1 MAENGAYQ
9 RTGKSLRNSAVALLL
24 QIIQLLLGF
33 FSRKIFL
40 DYLGT
45 EVLGLNSTAS
55 SLLNFLNLAELG
67 IGNAVAFSLY
77 RPIFSQDNKTIR
89 EIVALQGWLYR
100 RVALFVIGASV
111 VAMFFFP
118 MIFTKM
124 ELPMSYAYASFAVL
138 LLSSMLGYFVNYK
151 QVVLTA
157 DQKDYKVQLSF
168 RLTMIVKVAF
178 QMAAVAFL
186 PHPYLWWLIFE
197 ALFAII
203 AAILLDRTVHREY
216 PFLRGR
222 VKVAR
227 RATPDATGEWEE
239 VVTLDKYPD
248 ILSKI
253 KQLFIHKIGFYAT
266 VQITPLLIYAFTSL
280 SLVAIYGNYLVLS
293 NSLNALLLALFA
305 SITASVGN
313 MIAEGDGKL
322 IMKVFRELFTS
333 RFYLMAFSSVILW
346 FLAEPFIEIWIGPQ
360 YLLSRRTL
368 LLIILNF
375 YLTGM
380 YVVMEIYINA
390 CGLFRDVW
398 ATIAQVIVYL
408 TLALVLGH
416 YMGLD
421 GVLLAGVIQLVL
433 LTVLWRPYFLFRH
446 GIMQPVVRY
455 WLLYGKLLLAG
466 GAAIAAGTLILS
478 LLPQPDGTV
487 LAFVLYAVEVCVI
500 FALLLFG
507 ALYAAERGMR
517 TFVERIFRTVSHR

>member
-1 MAENGAYQ
+1 MAKEGAYQ
-9 RTGKSLRNSAVALLL
+9 RTGKSLRNSAVALVL
-24 QIIQLLLGF
+24 QIVQLLLGF

-77 RPIFSQDNKTIR
+77 KPLFGKDTKTIR
-89 EIVALQGWLYR
+89 EIVALQGWLYK

-168 RLTMIVKVAF
+168 RVTMIVKVAF

-186 PHPYLWWLIFE
+186 PHPYLWWLIIE
-197 ALFAII
+197 AVFAII

-216 PFLRGR
+216 PFLRGK

-227 RATPDATGEWEE
+227 KAAAVAEGEE

-248 ILSKI
+248 IISKI

-280 SLVAIYGNYLVLS
+280 SLVAIYGNYMVLS
-293 NSLNALLLALFA
+293 NSLYGLLLALFA

-313 MIAEGDGKL
+313 MVAEGDSKL

-333 RFYLMAFSSVILW
+333 RFFLMTFSSVILW
-346 FLAEPFIEIWIGPQ
+346 FLTEPFVELWIGPQ
-360 YLLSRRTL
+360 YLLPRTTL

-375 YLTGM
+375 FLTGM
-380 YVVMEIYINA
+380 YIVFDIYINA

-408 TLALVLGH
+408 GLALVLGH
-416 YMGLD
+416 FMGLD

-433 LTVLWRPYFLFRH
+433 LTVVWRPYFLFRH
-446 GIMQPVVRY
+446 GIKQPVVKY
-455 WLLYGKLLLAG
+455 WLLYGKILLAG
-466 GAAIAAGTLILS
+466 GAAIAAGTFILN
-478 LLPQPDGTV
+478 LLPQPNGSV
-487 LAFVLYAVEVCVI
+487 ISFIIYAAEVCVI

-507 ALYAAERGMR
+507 ALYAVEKGMR
-517 TFVERIFRTVSHR
+517 TFVERIFNTLHR